1 MGYVLSELSTMTHPS
16 WLAMNGVAHS
26 FFKLDNPLRQD
37 KAVIHERVY
46 DHNFYELCPLRSE
59 TCKINTNFLEV
70 IDILL

>member
-1 MGYVLSELSTMTHPS
+1 MDYVLSELSTMTRPS

-26 FFKLDNPLRQD
+26 FFKLDNPF
-37 KAVIHERVY
+37 KAVIHEMVY

-59 TCKINTNFLEV
+59 TCKKNTNFLEV